1 MVSPTALNSLKGA
14 GQKKKNTLG
23 SAGLAVC
30 NVYNRQLLFAA
41 TQLVSLKTR
50 ASAVEMALKVKSVQA
65 NMRAFCIPRT
75 HAEARWAR
83 KPSGNQT
90 GSSRSRGSPGRRLTD
105 TAAPRVSER
114 SNLHSKAESEGGRP
128 RPLPKRPPTY
138 KHICT
143 HHIYMGGGGKKR
155 QSDQKLG
162 SAETCFEQA
171 DFHVRN
177 TV

>member
-1 MVSPTALNSLKGA
+1 
-14 GQKKKNTLG
+14 
-23 SAGLAVC
+23 
-30 NVYNRQLLFAA
+30 
-41 TQLVSLKTR
+41 
-50 ASAVEMALKVKSVQA
+50 MALKVKSVQA

-143 HHIYMGGGGKKR
+143 HHIYMGQRACVQRGWSWTVASQTPAEDQRRSRFFLQCLAYGHNKR
-155 QSDQKLG
+155 SGLSVAGDQSLR
-162 SAETCFEQA
+162 
-171 DFHVRN
+171 RN
-177 TV
+177 QFRVDRSEISCV